1 MPLVK
6 FVDRDGVDAQ
16 VEIDDG
22 ISVMEGAVQAGIE
35 GIDADC
41 GGQLSCATCHVYV
54 SEDWLDRVPP
64 MSEDEDALLD
74 FAADRRATSRLCCQ
88 LIVGP
93 DLAGLEVHVPETQG
107 GS

>member
-6 FVDRDGVDAQ
+6 FVDPDGVEAQ

-22 ISVMEGAVQAGIE
+22 ISVMEGAVGAGID

-54 SEDWLDRVPP
+54 GEDWLDRVPP

-88 LIVGP
+88 LIVRP
-93 DLAGLEVHVPETQG
+93 DLAGLEVHVLETQA